1 MESDAVLQF
10 QALGFDPELGLP
22 WAVFSVGFLE
32 FFGFSLQK
40 YACMWIG
47 DSKYTCLCVC
57 INK

>member
-32 FFGFSLQK
+32 FFGFFTPLK
-40 YACMWIG
+40 NMPACGLVTLSIHV
-47 DSKYTCLCVC
+47 CVYV
-57 INK
+57 